1 MGLPLTRQQMSKWM
15 IDVFNNQLLPL
26 YDLLLSELKTQRFL
40 HVDETPYNILASE
53 KPKTYYWVATSGKF
67 EKRNIAVFTHSDG
80 RSSETAKKLLGDFK
94 GYIQTDGYARYN
106 FLDRTRH
113 LGFLAHVRRYFIGS
127 LKNSSFK
134 ESKSFSGEIVKD
146 IDEIFELERNISDKF
161 NDDER
166 LKYRR
171 EILLPLIKR
180 VFSKISSVTV
190 FVKSSLGKAKN
201 YALSHERNILNIF
214 EKGYLELSNNSAE
227 SAVKESVM
235 GRKNWLFS
243 STFEGSQAN
252 AVALSLIYT
261 SKLNHLDS
269 EEYLRK
275 VLTEITSI
283 EIFDSERFRKFLPWN
298 ITQK

>member
-1 MGLPLTRQQMSKWM
+1 MWKLRGLPLTRQQMSKWM

-113 LGFLAHVRRYFIGS
+113 LGCLAHVRRYFIGS

-134 ESKSFSGEIVKD
+134 ESKSFSGELVKD

-171 EILLPLIKR
+171 EILLPLMKR
-180 VFSKISSVTV
+180 VFSKISSVTAS
-190 FVKSSLGKAKN
+190 VKSSLGKARN

-214 EKGYLELSNNSAE
+214 EKRYLELSNNSAE
-227 SAVKESVM
+227 RAVKESVM
-235 GRKNWLFS
+235 GRKN
-243 STFEGSQAN
+243 
-252 AVALSLIYT
+252 
-261 SKLNHLDS
+261 
-269 EEYLRK
+269 
-275 VLTEITSI
+275 
-283 EIFDSERFRKFLPWN
+283 
-298 ITQK
+298 